1 MTALAERTPME
12 ASMTAVLIDPTT
24 QDAAPENAVTFVD
37 ALPGL
42 PADAREFSLE
52 PLDSAGH
59 LFALR
64 SATTSTRLFL
74 LQPGPYFTD
83 YTPVPSPEALA
94 SLGLDSDPD
103 ATAFLVVLNPGDD
116 ASAATANLVAPII
129 LNTRTRRATQTVL
142 DDAWPLRA
150 PLAHP

>member
-1 MTALAERTPME
+1 
-12 ASMTAVLIDPTT
+12 MTAVLIDPTT
-24 QDAAPENAVTFVD
+24 QGSVPENAVTFID

-42 PADAREFSLE
+42 PTDVREFELE
-52 PLDSAGH
+52 PLDHAGH

-64 SATTSTRLFL
+64 STQTSTRLFL
-74 LQPGPYFTD
+74 IQPGPYFSE
-83 YTPVPSPEALA
+83 YTPVPSAEALA
-94 SLGLDSDPD
+94 SLDLDSDPD
-103 ATAFLVVLNPGDD
+103 ATAILVVVNPGDD
-116 ASAATANLVAPII
+116 ASEATANLVAPIV